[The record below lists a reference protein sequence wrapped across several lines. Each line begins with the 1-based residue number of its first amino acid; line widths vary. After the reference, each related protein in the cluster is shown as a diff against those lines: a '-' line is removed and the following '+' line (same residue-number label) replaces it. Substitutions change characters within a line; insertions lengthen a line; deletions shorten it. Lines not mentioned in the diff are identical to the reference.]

1 MAFLLA
7 LAQHSSQFAL
17 REETRMLRLLL
28 GAFAAFLTATSA
40 HAQNQAAEWPS
51 KPITLLMGFPA
62 GSGVDVIARMLQ
74 PSMEKSLG
82 QRLIIDYKPG
92 AGGNVASEA
101 VAHAKPDG
109 YIFLLGT
116 AATHGVN
123 PALYPRLSFDVE
135 ADFTPIS
142 TLVDVSNVLTINPAV
157 IDATSV
163 KDFIAKVKAAPGKYN
178 YASTGNGT
186 GTHLAFAEF
195 VHKAGL
201 DMVHVPYKGGPD
213 AIQAVLKGDVCC
225 IFNQVQ
231 TVLQHA
237 KAGKVR
243 LLGVTTKKRVA
254 AIPDVP
260 TIDEAGVPGY
270 ESYTWFAIFGP
281 KGLDRTIAEK
291 MNLAIKTALG
301 DPETQKKLAEL
312 GNTPRYETLDQ
323 FKATVKAD
331 RAKWAE
337 VVKQVGAKVD

>member
-1 MAFLLA
+1 MRV
-7 LAQHSSQFAL
+7 L
-17 REETRMLRLLL
+17 RSFL
-28 GAFAAFLTATSA
+28 GAMALFLTAASVQ
-40 HAQNQAAEWPS
+40 AQDWPS

-62 GSGVDVIARMLQ
+62 GSGVDVVARMLQ
-74 PSMEKSLG
+74 PSLEASLG
-82 QRLIIDYKPG
+82 QRLVIDYKPG

-109 YIFLLGT
+109 YTFLLGT

-123 PALYPRLSFDVE
+123 PALYPKLAFDVE

-157 IDATSV
+157 IDAASV

-195 VHKAGL
+195 VHRAGL
-201 DMVHVPYKGGPD
+201 DMVHIPYKGGPD
-213 AIQAVLKGDVCC
+213 AMQAVLKGDVCC

-231 TVLQHA
+231 TVLQQA
-237 KAGKVR
+237 RAGKVR

-281 KGLDRTIAEK
+281 KGLDRPIAEK
-291 MNLAIKTALG
+291 MNQAIKVALD
-301 DPETQKKLAEL
+301 DPETRKKLAEL

-331 RAKWAE
+331 RAKWAD

>member
-1 MAFLLA
+1 MFRLMRRSALVLA
-7 LAQHSSQFAL
+7 V
-17 REETRMLRLLL
+17 LLL
-28 GAFAAFLTATSA
+28 PNAGQ
-40 HAQNQAAEWPS
+40 AQDWPT
-51 KPITLLMGFPA
+51 KPIQLYMGFPA
-62 GSGVDVIARMLQ
+62 GSGVDVVARMLQ
-74 PSMEKSLG
+74 PSLEKSLG
-82 QRLIIDYKPG
+82 QRLVIDYKPG
-92 AGGNVASEA
+92 AGGNVASEL
-101 VAHAKPDG
+101 VARAAPDG
-109 YIFLLGT
+109 YTFLLGT

-123 PALYPRLSFDVE
+123 AALYKRLPFDVE

-142 TLVDVSNVLTINPAV
+142 TLNDVSNVLMINPKV

-201 DMVHVPYKGGPD
+201 DMVHVPYKGGPE
-213 AIQAVLKGDVCC
+213 AIQGALAGDVCC

-231 TVLQHA
+231 TALPHW

-243 LLGVTTKKRVA
+243 LLGVTTKKRVP
-254 AIPDVP
+254 AIADVP

-270 ESYTWFAIFGP
+270 ESYTWFGIFAP
-281 KGLDRTIAEK
+281 KGLPQPVAAR
-291 MNLAIKTALG
+291 MNAAIKTALD
-301 DPETQKKLAEL
+301 DPETQRKMADL
-312 GNTPRYETLDQ
+312 GNTPRYETLEQ

-337 VVKQVGAKVD
+337 VVKAVGATID